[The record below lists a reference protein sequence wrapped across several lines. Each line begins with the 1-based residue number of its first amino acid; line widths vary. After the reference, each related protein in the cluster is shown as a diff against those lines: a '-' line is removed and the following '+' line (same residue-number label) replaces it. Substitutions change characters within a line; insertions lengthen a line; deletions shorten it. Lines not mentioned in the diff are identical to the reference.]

1 MAPTIVARSRISK
14 GSDRITSLSPVRLTN
29 GPCRPYRESQESC
42 RDDRL
47 LVADNS
53 ARTGAV
59 SRHLFNERGDTKFA
73 GSATDS
79 TQVQSLCET
88 HRDERFYLE
97 SVPLKEKI
105 DQSSIC
111 DEIVGSSEPLRRI
124 QAHIAKVAP
133 TDSTVLI
140 TGETGTG
147 KELVARAMH
156 NLSPRSGRP
165 FIRVNCGAI
174 PQSLIGSELF
184 GHEKGAF
191 TGATQQRPG
200 RFELAD
206 GGTLFLD
213 EVGELPQE
221 TQVALLRVLQER
233 EFERIGGSK
242 PVTVDVRIVAATNR
256 HLRDAVRDNKFREDL
271 FYRLN
276 VFPIHMPTLRERVD
290 DIPLLVR
297 HLAERCALKVGKTID
312 RIEKRTLN
320 LLQGYHWP
328 GNIRELQNVIER
340 AVIIWCRR
348 ETGRSAIDA
357 RVENPQPAD

>member
-1 MAPTIVARSRISK
+1 LGEIQ
-14 GSDRITSLSPVRLTN
+14 LN
-29 GPCRPYRESQESC
+29 
-42 RDDRL
+42 
-47 LVADNS
+47 
-53 ARTGAV
+53 
-59 SRHLFNERGDTKFA
+59 
-73 GSATDS
+73 
-79 TQVQSLCET
+79 
-88 HRDERFYLE
+88 ERFYPE
-97 SVPLKEKI
+97 KVALKEGL
-105 DQSSIC
+105 DQPSIFE
-111 DEIVGSSEPLRRI
+111 DIVGSSEPLRRTL
-124 QAHIAKVAP
+124 AHVAKVAP

-147 KELVARAMH
+147 KELVARAIH
-156 NLSPRSGRP
+156 KRSPRSGRP

-191 TGATQQRPG
+191 TGAMQRRSG

-213 EVGELPQE
+213 EVGELPLE

-256 HLRDAVRDNKFREDL
+256 HLRDAVRDNRFREDL

-290 DIPLLVR
+290 DIPLLVQ
-297 HLAERCALKVGKTID
+297 HLVERCALKVGKKID
-312 RIEKRTLN
+312 RIEKRTLD
-320 LLQGYHWP
+320 LLQIYHWP
-328 GNIRELQNVIER
+328 GNIRELENVIER
-340 AVIIWCRR
+340 AVILCDGEALSIDETWVRR
-348 ETGRSAIDA
+348 
-357 RVENPQPAD
+357 QPATPSTRFGPLVTSLNNKERQLIESALSECQGRVSGASGAAEKLGIPRSTLESRIRSLQIDKHRFRSR